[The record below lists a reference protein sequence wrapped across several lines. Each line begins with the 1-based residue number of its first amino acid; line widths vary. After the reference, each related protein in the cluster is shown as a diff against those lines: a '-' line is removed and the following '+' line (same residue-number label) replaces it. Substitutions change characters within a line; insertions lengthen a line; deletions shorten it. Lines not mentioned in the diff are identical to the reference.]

1 MNHEIKLTPASI
13 SVRFNYTG
21 GYNDMQNVC
30 GTINKNDGLYAFFDA
45 DVNVMEVETSIHKQ
59 DELWKLYAFV
69 NEVVYKNKKKF
80 EKLGF

>member
-1 MNHEIKLTPASI
+1 MNHEVKLTPTSI

-21 GYNDMQNVC
+21 RYNDVQRVC
-30 GTINKNDGLYAFFDA
+30 ETINKNDGLCAFFDE

-69 NEVVYKNKKKF
+69 NEVVYKSNKKF
-80 EKLGF
+80 EK

>member
-13 SVRFNYTG
+13 SVRFNYAG

-30 GTINKNDGLYAFFDA
+30 ETINKNDGLYAFFDA
-45 DVNVMEVETSIHKQ
+45 DVNVMEVETSIHKP
-59 DELWKLYAFV
+59 DELWKLYAFI

-80 EKLGF
+80 EK

>member
-1 MNHEIKLTPASI
+1 MNHEVKLTPTSI

-21 GYNDMQNVC
+21 RYNDVQRVC
-30 GTINKNDGLYAFFDA
+30 ETINKNDGLYAFFDE

-69 NEVVYKNKKKF
+69 NEVVYKSNKKF
-80 EKLGF
+80 EK